1 MSDTGRGFAV
11 GSQVFA
17 DLWSLL
23 GLVPLPCESPGDSAS
38 VFAALSAERAA
49 FVAVE
54 KEWFDG
60 LPESVRRRLEKSADP
75 VWIQFPSCES
85 GEMR

>member
-1 MSDTGRGFAV
+1 MAETGRGFAV
-11 GSQVFA
+11 GSQIFA

-23 GLVPLPCESPGDSAS
+23 GLVPLPCESPGESAS
-38 VFAALSAERAA
+38 VFTALSAERAA
-49 FVAVE
+49 FVVVE
-54 KEWFDG
+54 KAWFNG

>member
-1 MSDTGRGFAV
+1 MAETGRGYAV
-11 GSQVFA
+11 GSQIFV

-23 GLVPLPCESPGDSAS
+23 GLVPLPCESPGESAS
-38 VFAALSAERAA
+38 VFVALAREKAA

-54 KEWFDG
+54 KEWFEG
-60 LPESVRRRLEKSADP
+60 LQEPVRRRLEKSDDP